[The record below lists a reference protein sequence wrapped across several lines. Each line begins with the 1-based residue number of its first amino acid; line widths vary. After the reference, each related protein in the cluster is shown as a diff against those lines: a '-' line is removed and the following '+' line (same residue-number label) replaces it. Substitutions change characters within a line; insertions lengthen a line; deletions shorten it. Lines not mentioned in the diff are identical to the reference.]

1 MTAGLFLGLLLL
13 LSFFLWILIR
23 RRQENALNA
32 TVLAAT
38 NCSVLMTDATLSHH
52 PIVYVNPAFL
62 SLTGYDEQDV
72 ISQTASILTGP
83 DTDRA
88 SMEKLAMALQ
98 GGWACRVRLCHYRK
112 NGASFVSDVSLS
124 PVKDRLGRVTS
135 VVWTMSEV
143 SQLGQVAEAPDRNQ
157 DEAIA
162 ALRQVE
168 QALLESE
175 TRLDL
180 AVQVGQVGCFE
191 HDHLTDFLSWSPML
205 RDIYGVDT
213 DEPASWQRYL
223 ELVHPDD
230 RDRVVSTV
238 QRTRAA
244 ATGNGWY
251 EVEHRLVRPDGA
263 VRHIRLRSL
272 TSFHGDGSSRQ
283 PVRTLGTVAD
293 VTDRKNIETRR
304 RETARMEA
312 IGAFAGGIAHELN
325 NGLTAVLGFSELALP
340 LIPTESK
347 SHRHIRQVIVA
358 AKKSRELIQQLLAF
372 GGQNDQ
378 GRCPLLLHALAKES
392 LRFLRPTIP
401 LWIELRAQIAQATNP
416 ISANAVQMHEMI
428 FNLVDHALRTMQKT
442 GGILDVQLQNREFVT
457 DQIMPSGRLP
467 AGWYVCLSVRD
478 TGEGMAPERV
488 SRWFNSFVTSKTAGE
503 EQGEGLAV
511 VHGIVTEHGGTL
523 AIESH
528 IDAGTT
534 VSVYL
539 PALPVGRP
547 STTQKDDPLPH
558 GHECILFVDDED
570 SVVQLG
576 REVLESLGYYPVI
589 CRTAAEALEVFQAD
603 PKRFD
608 LLITDRTMPGM
619 SGDCLAQECR
629 RRRPNLPV
637 LFCSGSNS
645 VPSLNDACPQ
655 GATECLLKPLTLHE
669 LAYAIRRALGQ
680 SPVFSGPTAASDNSD
695 PESSMISI
703 EVSDAVGPRG

>member
-1 MTAGLFLGLLLL
+1 MTAGLFLGLLLF

-23 RRQENALNA
+23 QRQENVLNA
-32 TVLAAT
+32 TVIAAT
-38 NCSVLMTDATLSHH
+38 NCSVLVTDATLSHH

-62 SLTGYDEQDV
+62 SLTGYAEQDV
-72 ISQTASILTGP
+72 IGQTTSILTGP
-83 DTDRA
+83 HTDRA

-98 GGWACRVRLCHYRK
+98 DGWACRVRLRHYRK

-143 SQLGQVAEAPDRNQ
+143 SQLGPVAEAPDRTQ

-162 ALRQVE
+162 ARRQVE

-180 AVQVGQVGCFE
+180 AVQVGQVGFFE
-191 HDHLTDFLSWSPML
+191 HDHLTDSLSWSPIL
-205 RDIYGVDT
+205 RDIYGVET

-244 ATGNGWY
+244 TGNGWY

-263 VRHIRLRSL
+263 VRHIRLRAL
-272 TSFHGDGSSRQ
+272 TSSDGDGSSRQ

-304 RETARMEA
+304 REAARMEA

-340 LIPTESK
+340 VIPVESK
-347 SHRHIRQVIVA
+347 SHRHIRQVITA

-428 FNLVDHALRTMQKT
+428 FNLVDHALRAMQKT

-457 DQIMPSGRLP
+457 EQVMPSGRLL
-467 AGWYVCLSVRD
+467 AGRYVCLSVRD
-478 TGEGMAPERV
+478 TGEGMDPERV
-488 SRWFNSFVTSKTAGE
+488 SRWFNSCVTSKTAGE
-503 EQGEGLAV
+503 EQAGGLVV

-523 AIESH
+523 AVESQ
-528 IDAGTT
+528 IGAGTT

-570 SVVQLG
+570 SVVRLG

-589 CRTAAEALEVFQAD
+589 CRTAAEALEVFHVE

-619 SGDCLAQECR
+619 SGDRLARECR
-629 RRRPNLPV
+629 RLRPELPV
-637 LFCSGSNS
+637 ILCSGSPS
-645 VPSLNDACPQ
+645 VYGLDDTRSQ
-655 GATECLLKPLTLHE
+655 GVMECLLKPLTLHE
-669 LAYAIRRALGQ
+669 LADAIRRALDQAPTYRESTGA
-680 SPVFSGPTAASDNSD
+680 PDHSG
-695 PESSMISI
+695 PESSRISI
-703 EVSDAVGPRG
+703 EVSDAVSPRG

>member
-1 MTAGLFLGLLLL
+1 MTAGLFLGLLLF

-23 RRQENALNA
+23 QRQENVLNA
-32 TVLAAT
+32 TVIAAT
-38 NCSVLMTDATLSHH
+38 NCSVLVTDATLSHH

-62 SLTGYDEQDV
+62 SLTGYAEQDV
-72 ISQTASILTGP
+72 IGQTTSILTGP
-83 DTDRA
+83 HTDRA

-98 GGWACRVRLCHYRK
+98 DEWACRVRLRHYRK

-143 SQLGQVAEAPDRNQ
+143 SQLGQVAEAPDRTQ

-162 ALRQVE
+162 ARRRVE

-180 AVQVGQVGCFE
+180 AVQVGQVGFFE
-191 HDHLTDFLSWSPML
+191 HDHLTDSLLWSPIL

-230 RDRVVSTV
+230 RHRVVSTV

-244 ATGNGWY
+244 TGNGRY

-272 TSFHGDGSSRQ
+272 TSFDGDGSSRQ

-340 LIPTESK
+340 VIPAESK
-347 SHRHIRQVIVA
+347 SHRHIRQVITA

-428 FNLVDHALRTMQKT
+428 FNLVDHALRAMQKT

-478 TGEGMAPERV
+478 TGEGMDPERV
-488 SRWFNSFVTSKTAGE
+488 NRWVNSFVTSKTVSE
-503 EQGEGLAV
+503 EQGGGLAV
-511 VHGIVTEHGGTL
+511 VYEIVTEHGGTL
-523 AIESH
+523 AVESQ
-528 IDAGTT
+528 IGAGTT

-570 SVVQLG
+570 SVVRLG
-576 REVLESLGYYPVI
+576 REVLESLGYQPVV
-589 CRTAAEALEVFQAD
+589 CRTAAEALEVFHVE

-619 SGDCLAQECR
+619 SGDHLARECR
-629 RRRPNLPV
+629 RLRPDLPV
-637 LFCSGSNS
+637 ILCSGSPG
-645 VPSLNDACPQ
+645 VPGLDDTRSQ
-655 GATECLLKPLTLHE
+655 GAMKCLLKPLTLHE
-669 LAYAIRRALGQ
+669 LADAIRRALDQ
-680 SPVFSGPTAASDNSD
+680 APTYPESTGAPDNSG
-695 PESSMISI
+695 PESSRISM
-703 EVSDAVGPRG
+703 EVSDVVSPRG